1 MFGFNHIQR
10 DTSFKK
16 NFLKTVVFQINFQEV
31 SEFMDMR
38 KDIISYFEKDFPRI
52 NDNFQNE
59 IKIEFKPNQTP
70 ILDHVNGTKKGFEMK
85 TTDGQEVLKFNNTS
99 MSYVVSGQ
107 VYKNFESVS
116 VVINSFTRLLK
127 NMKVSFIN
135 RIAIRKLNIIEF
147 KDVDNPSEI
156 LQYLINPELLSNLN
170 YFPNQRFI
178 KQNMHSINYI
188 NSSSYLNIR
197 YGLNL
202 IPPNFEI
209 GQTIIDID
217 LFITSNIEV
226 KDIESK
232 AEKINQEIYNV
243 FSWAISENTKNLLQG

>member
-10 DTSFKK
+10 DISFKK
-16 NFLKTVVFQINFQEV
+16 NFLKTVVFQINFQEI
-31 SEFMDMR
+31 SDFLDYK
-38 KDIISYFEKDFPRI
+38 KDIISAFEKKYPRI
-52 NDNFQNE
+52 NDSFQNE

-70 ILDHVNGTKKGFEMK
+70 ILDQSSGANVGFEMK
-85 TTDGQEVLKFNNTS
+85 TTNGQEVLKFNNTS

-107 VYKNFESVS
+107 VYKNFE
-116 VVINSFTRLLK
+116 VVAEIIKLFSTFLEKMNV
-127 NMKVSFIN
+127 NFIN
-135 RIAIRKLNIIEF
+135 RLAIRKLNIIEF

-170 YFPNQRFI
+170 YFPNQNFI
-178 KQNMHSINYI
+178 KQNIHSINYI
-188 NSSSYLNIR
+188 NNPYYLNIR

-202 IPPNFEI
+202 IPPNYEI

-217 LFITSNIEV
+217 LFNTSNISINEIN
-226 KDIESK
+226 KE

-243 FSWAISENTKNLLQG
+243 FSWAISENTKHLLQN